1 METMLSNENYSN
13 ISVTSTTLS
22 PSAQLS
28 MTQFYVGLALAI
40 SSSLFI
46 GSSFILKKKALIKL
60 ANKDASRRAGSGGF
74 GYLKEWM
81 WWAGVL
87 TMGVGEACN
96 FIAYAF
102 APASLVT
109 PLGALSVLVTTVLS
123 SRLLGEKLNLLGKI
137 GCGICLLGST
147 VIVIHSP
154 KEENVSSMTE
164 LAEKMQDVG
173 FLFYVSLVIIVSLFL
188 IFYVSPRHGQSNIL
202 VFISICS
209 IIGSLSVLGCK
220 GLGIALKQTFAGDN
234 QLTNWLTWFLLF
246 SVVFCVTTQLNYLN
260 KSLDIFNTSMV
271 TPVYYVFFTTF
282 VIIASG
288 ILFNEWSKLD
298 ARDILGNICGFL
310 TTVIGIFQMQL
321 FKDVNITLSQL
332 RYLLWRHG
340 DVNDVSSFHFK
351 FLSDEENCDSLNDN
365 NRPPSYV
372 VKAYKDTPDEYEP
385 IVDFVDKMPV
395 YDNVQPQRGFNSL

>member
-1 METMLSNENYSN
+1 
-13 ISVTSTTLS
+13 
-22 PSAQLS
+22 
-28 MTQFYVGLALAI
+28 
-40 SSSLFI
+40 
-46 GSSFILKKKALIKL
+46 
-60 ANKDASRRAGSGGF
+60 
-74 GYLKEWM
+74 
-81 WWAGVL
+81 
-87 TMGVGEACN
+87 
-96 FIAYAF
+96 
-102 APASLVT
+102 
-109 PLGALSVLVTTVLS
+109 
-123 SRLLGEKLNLLGKI
+123 
-137 GCGICLLGST
+137 
-147 VIVIHSP
+147 
-154 KEENVSSMTE
+154 
-164 LAEKMQDVG
+164 
-173 FLFYVSLVIIVSLFL
+173 
-188 IFYVSPRHGQSNIL
+188 
-202 VFISICS
+202 
-209 IIGSLSVLGCK
+209 
-220 GLGIALKQTFAGDN
+220 
-234 QLTNWLTWFLLF
+234 
-246 SVVFCVTTQLNYLN
+246 
-260 KSLDIFNTSMV
+260 MV

-351 FLSDEENCDSLNDN
+351 FLSDEENCDSQNDN